1 MILGTNSDALVLGK
15 GSIKV
20 PTNDDIAVQAENK
33 LKTNCTIPNKKF
45 VLSVHYDAT
54 NDNSESFLFINGV
67 EQYKVKASKNEI
79 AARN

>member
-1 MILGTNSDALVLGK
+1 MVLGTNSDVLVLGK
-15 GSIKV
+15 GSIKG